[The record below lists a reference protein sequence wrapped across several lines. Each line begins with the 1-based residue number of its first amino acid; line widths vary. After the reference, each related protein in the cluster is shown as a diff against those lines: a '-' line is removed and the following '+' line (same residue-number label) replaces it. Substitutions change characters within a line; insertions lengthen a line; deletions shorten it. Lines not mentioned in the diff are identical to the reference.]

1 MQKSSQFKSLPR
13 SQISDDLL
21 WEACRDNHCFLRRT
35 QNVTFSCDPT
45 NLSGLNLKRDS
56 GILSREGLGVTI
68 NVAKRTT
75 RRKKNVQTKR
85 SVMRF
90 NLNVKTSRNLGS
102 KRLVVV
108 KKRPTLNS
116 RVFSSAV
123 GVTARQAAKVVKR
136 GLKNY
141 RPDLQSLALRKLA
154 KLDKS
159 RKKHKQLN
167 RRDERA
173 AQKKA

>member
-35 QNVTFSCDPT
+35 QNITFSCDPT

-75 RRKKNVQTKR
+75 RRKKNVKTER

-108 KKRPTLNS
+108 KKEL
-116 RVFSSAV
+116 
-123 GVTARQAAKVVKR
+123 
-136 GLKNY
+136 L
-141 RPDLQSLALRKLA
+141 
-154 KLDKS
+154 
-159 RKKHKQLN
+159 
-167 RRDERA
+167 
-173 AQKKA
+173 